1 MISNKC
7 KYAIRAL
14 QYIARQTEEDR
25 AIMSSE
31 IATEEH
37 IPKKFL
43 ESILHQ
49 LKNNQ
54 ILSSKRG
61 AHGGYRLL
69 KDPNEITLTEVMRI
83 IDGPIALLPCVS
95 LNYYASCDEC
105 NESNC
110 SIKGVFEEVRD
121 RTLEVL
127 NKTSIASMN
136 ELRSLERDI

>member
-14 QYIARQTEEDR
+14 QYIARHKDEQR

-31 IATEEH
+31 IAEKEH

-43 ESILHQ
+43 EAILHE

-54 ILSSKRG
+54 FLTSKRG
-61 AHGGYRLL
+61 SSGGYKLI
-69 KDPNEITLTEVMRI
+69 KDPKDISLTEVMRI

-95 LNYYASCDEC
+95 LNYYSSCEGCDEK
-105 NESNC
+105 NC
-110 SIKGVFEEVRD
+110 GIKGVFEQVRD
-121 RTLEVL
+121 CTLEVL
-127 NKTSIASMN
+127 NKTTIDSMN
-136 ELRSLERDI
+136 K

>member
-14 QYIARQTEEDR
+14 QYLAIHMDEDR

-31 IATEEH
+31 IAEKNN

-43 ESILHQ
+43 EAILHE

-54 ILSSKRG
+54 FLASKRG
-61 AHGGYRLL
+61 SSGGYKLI
-69 KDPNEITLTEVMRI
+69 KDPNKITLTEVMRI

-95 LNYYASCDEC
+95 LNYYQSCDGCE
-105 NESNC
+105 EQSC

-121 RTLEVL
+121 RTLDVL
-127 NKTSIASMN
+127 NNTTIASMN
-136 ELRSLERDI
+136 KANSVI

>member
-14 QYIARQTEEDR
+14 QYIAKHNGEGK

-31 IATEEH
+31 IAAQES

-43 ESILHQ
+43 EAILHQ

-54 ILSSKRG
+54 LLTSKRG
-61 AHGGYRLL
+61 AHGGYKLL
-69 KDPNEITLTEVMRI
+69 KDPDKISLTEVIRI

-95 LNYYASCDEC
+95 LNYYESCGEC
-105 NESNC
+105 NENSC
-110 SIKGVFEEVRD
+110 KIRGVFEEVRD

-127 NKTSIASMN
+127 SNTTIASMN
-136 ELRSLERDI
+136 K